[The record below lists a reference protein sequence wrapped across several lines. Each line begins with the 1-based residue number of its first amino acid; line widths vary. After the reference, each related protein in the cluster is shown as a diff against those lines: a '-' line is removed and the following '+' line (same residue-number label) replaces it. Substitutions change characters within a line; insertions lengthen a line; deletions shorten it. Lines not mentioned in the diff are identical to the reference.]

1 MKIGVNIKI
10 DVKLLDKARFYI
22 GEKGTYAN
30 LITFIE
36 IDSKDE
42 YGNNGF
48 VTQEKNKDEDVKMPI
63 LGNAKVFWTDQGQS
77 QQPQQRPQTSNQ
89 PNPRQ
94 QHPEDDFDTAIP
106 F

>member
-36 IDSKDE
+36 IDEKDE

-63 LGNAKVFWTDQGQS
+63 LGNAKVFWSEQGQS
-77 QQPQQRPQTSNQ
+77 Q
-89 PNPRQ
+89 PRQ
-94 QHPEDDFDTAIP
+94 QQAPQQQYKQPADNFDDGSDIP